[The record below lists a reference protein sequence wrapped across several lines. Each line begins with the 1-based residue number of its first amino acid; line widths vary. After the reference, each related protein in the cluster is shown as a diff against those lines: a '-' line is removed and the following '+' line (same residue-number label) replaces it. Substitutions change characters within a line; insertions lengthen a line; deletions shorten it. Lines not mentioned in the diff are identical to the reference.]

1 MEFNSLP
8 DSGETFHTNNGVIS
22 LYLKDQT
29 MTLQYARFFMAF
41 LLSAMVSFT
50 GIAQATK
57 KPATTFTK
65 FKPPVVKSYLGK
77 YTGTASCS
85 PEEGKQII
93 QQPLKIADD
102 KNNNYKISSYQ
113 FAYKRLGVTE
123 DETTGAVTPAK
134 DMVAQRFTETPL
146 PEIWKTNITEQ
157 LHKGEELYFFD
168 IIVYDKQGRLF
179 FAPELKITIQ

>member
-1 MEFNSLP
+1 MA
-8 DSGETFHTNNGVIS
+8 
-22 LYLKDQT
+22 
-29 MTLQYARFFMAF
+29 LQYTRFFIVF
-41 LLSAMVSFT
+41 LLAAMISVT
-50 GIAQATK
+50 GFAQKAK
-57 KPATTFTK
+57 KPVSTFAK

-77 YTGTASCS
+77 YTGTASCA

-93 QQPLKIADD
+93 LQSLRIADD
-102 KNNNYKISSYQ
+102 KNSSFKISSYQ

-146 PEIWKTNITEQ
+146 PEIWKSNITEQ

>member
-1 MEFNSLP
+1 MALRYTRFSL
-8 DSGETFHTNNGVIS
+8 
-22 LYLKDQT
+22 
-29 MTLQYARFFMAF
+29 AF
-41 LLSAMVSFT
+41 LLAAMISLT
-50 GIAQATK
+50 GIAQTAK
-57 KPATTFTK
+57 KPVSTFAK

-93 QQPLKIADD
+93 LQPLRIADD
-102 KNNNYKISSYQ
+102 KNINFKISSYQ

-134 DMVAQRFTETPL
+134 DMVAKRFTETPL

>member
-1 MEFNSLP
+1 MA
-8 DSGETFHTNNGVIS
+8 
-22 LYLKDQT
+22 
-29 MTLQYARFFMAF
+29 LQYTRLFIFF
-41 LLSAMVSFT
+41 LLAAMISVTGFAQKAKNPVS
-50 GIAQATK
+50 
-57 KPATTFTK
+57 TFAK

-77 YTGTASCS
+77 YTGTAGCS
-85 PEEGKQII
+85 PEEAKQAIL
-93 QQPLKIADD
+93 QPLRIADD
-102 KNNNYKISSYQ
+102 KNISFKISSYQ

-134 DMVAQRFTETPL
+134 DMVAKRFTETPL

>member
-1 MEFNSLP
+1 MAL
-8 DSGETFHTNNGVIS
+8 
-22 LYLKDQT
+22 LYS
-29 MTLQYARFFMAF
+29 RFFMLF
-41 LLSAMVSFT
+41 LLSAMVSFA
-50 GIAQATK
+50 GIAQTAK
-57 KPATTFTK
+57 KPVSTFAK

-77 YTGTASCS
+77 YTGTANCS

-93 QQPLKIADD
+93 QQALKIADD
-102 KNNNYKISSYQ
+102 KNAVFKISSYQ

-123 DETTGAVTPAK
+123 DETTGAVSPAK
-134 DMVAQRFTETPL
+134 DMVSQRFTETPL
-146 PEIWKTNITEQ
+146 PEIWKSNITEQ

>member
-1 MEFNSLP
+1 MALRY
-8 DSGETFHTNNGVIS
+8 T
-22 LYLKDQT
+22 
-29 MTLQYARFFMAF
+29 RFPLAF
-41 LLSAMVSFT
+41 LLFATISVT
-50 GIAQATK
+50 VNAQTAK
-57 KPATTFTK
+57 KPVSTFAK
-65 FKPPVVKSYLGK
+65 FKPPVVKSYLAK
-77 YTGTASCS
+77 YTGTTSCS

-93 QQPLKIADD
+93 LQALKIADD
-102 KNNNYKISSYQ
+102 KNNTYKISSYQ

-134 DMVAQRFTETPL
+134 DMVAERFTETPL
-146 PEIWKTNITEQ
+146 PQIWKSNITEQ

>member
-1 MEFNSLP
+1 MAP
-8 DSGETFHTNNGVIS
+8 RYT
-22 LYLKDQT
+22 K
-29 MTLQYARFFMAF
+29 FFLVF
-41 LLSAMVSFT
+41 LLAAMVSFT
-50 GIAQATK
+50 GFAQTAK
-57 KPATTFTK
+57 KPVSTFAK

-77 YTGTASCS
+77 YTGTTSCS

-93 QQPLKIADD
+93 LKSLKITDD
-102 KNNNYKISSYQ
+102 KNADFKISSYQ